1 MTIHLYRCSAD
12 NRVVDKSNYL
22 SDLVTL
28 NCEMVNT
35 DILDPTIKLSSN
47 YLTYNYAYIPSFNR
61 WYFVRGDDTIEG
73 THILKFCHVD
83 VLMSYKDDI
92 KNLECYITRQENTYN
107 KNIPDNYMIGQIKKQ
122 EEQRVL
128 PTIFEYEPNDN
139 YLLITV

>member
-1 MTIHLYRCSAD
+1 MTINLYRCSAD
-12 NRVVDKSNYL
+12 NRVVDKTNYL

-83 VLMSYKDDI
+83 VLMTYKEEI
-92 KNLECYITRQENTYN
+92 KNLTCHVTRNENETLSDISD
-107 KNIPDNYMIGQIKKQ
+107 NIPVILKKQ
-122 EEQRVL
+122 IISQTFGRELGEL
-128 PTIFEYEPNDN
+128 N
-139 YLLITV
+139 YVMGLVN

>member
-1 MTIHLYRCSAD
+1 MTINLYRCSAD
-12 NRVVDKSNYL
+12 NRVVDKTNYL

-83 VLMSYKDDI
+83 VLMTYKEEI
-92 KNLECYITRQENTYN
+92 KNLTCHVTRNENEPLSDISD
-107 KNIPDNYMIGQIKKQ
+107 NIPVILKKQ
-122 EEQRVL
+122 IISQTFGRELGEL
-128 PTIFEYEPNDN
+128 N
-139 YLLITV
+139 YVMGLVN

>member
-1 MTIHLYRCSAD
+1 MTINLYRCSAD

-83 VLMSYKDDI
+83 VLMTYKNEI
-92 KNLECYITRQENTYN
+92 KNLTCHVIRNENEPLN
-107 KNIPDNYMIGQIKKQ
+107 EISDNIPVILKKQ
-122 EEQRVL
+122 IISQTFGMELGEL
-128 PTIFEYEPNDN
+128 N
-139 YLLITV
+139 YVMGLVN